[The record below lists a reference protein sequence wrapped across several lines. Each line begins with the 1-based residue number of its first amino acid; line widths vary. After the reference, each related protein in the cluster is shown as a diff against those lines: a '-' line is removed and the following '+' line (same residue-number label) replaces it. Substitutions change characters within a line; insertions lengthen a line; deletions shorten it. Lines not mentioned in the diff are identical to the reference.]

1 MFFIEVSS
9 EKAKTVISSVF
20 SQKFP
25 TIASELSQEIQNQ
38 FGNWYIDEPVNSEA
52 DNVPL
57 SWTQRLESLCGGA
70 SLLESVAVKWA
81 ETDFTST
88 DKGET
93 KETTE
98 RNRENN
104 GTSET
109 TGTQKTKFNPMA
121 SDYQQTS
128 NSQEANTSGS
138 ADEQETETTTH
149 TSTES
154 TKSPEEI
161 AKLYKFVAGASS
173 PIQDFV
179 NKVSSLFLSVW
190 EVSGGVFE

>member
-9 EKAKTVISSVF
+9 EKAKSAISSVF

-25 TIASELSQEIQNQ
+25 TIANELSQEIQNQ
-38 FGNWYIDEPVNSEA
+38 FGSWYIDEPVKSES
-52 DNVPL
+52 DDVPL

-70 SLLESVAVKWA
+70 ALLESVAVKWT

-88 DKGET
+88 EKGET

-149 TSTES
+149 TRTDSA
-154 TKSPEEI
+154 KSPEEI
-161 AKLYKFVAGASS
+161 AKLYKFVAGVPS

-179 NKVSSLFLSVW
+179 NKVSSLLLSVW

>member
-9 EKAKTVISSVF
+9 EKAKSAISSIF

-25 TIASELSQEIQNQ
+25 TIASELSQEIQTQ
-38 FGNWYIDEPVNSEA
+38 FGNWYIDEPVKSEEH
-52 DNVPL
+52 DVPL
-57 SWTQRLESLCGGA
+57 RWTQRLESLCGSA
-70 SLLESVAVKWA
+70 TLLESVAVKWKD
-81 ETDFTST
+81 TDFTST
-88 DKGET
+88 EKGET

-121 SDYQQTS
+121 SGYQQTS

-149 TSTES
+149 TRTDS

-161 AKLYKFVAGASS
+161 AKLYKSVAGASA

-190 EVSGGVFE
+190 EVSGRVFE